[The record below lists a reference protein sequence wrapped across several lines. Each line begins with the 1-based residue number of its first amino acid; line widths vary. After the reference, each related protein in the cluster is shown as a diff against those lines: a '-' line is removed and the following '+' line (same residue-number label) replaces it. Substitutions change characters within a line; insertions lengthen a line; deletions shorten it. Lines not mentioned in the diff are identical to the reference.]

1 MRFRDYLSLFM
12 VLILGFILFQAFTGG
27 GENTISIPRFGE
39 VNLENRVSEHYINKS
54 VNSETNS
61 ITFNQTKNPESGS
74 ANYVTSIIANYR
86 ALDTLGEV
94 TVLFIAAAGLAFVLG
109 GNQENYAFKDDA
121 SFIVKSGVKIL
132 FPLMFLLGIYI
143 IIHGHLTPG
152 GGFQGGA
159 VIATAVLLKFLAYK
173 DYKLNHTGLSLL
185 ESFAGISFLIIGLI
199 GLFTNGSFLTNFLS
213 NGTLGTLFSAGI
225 IPIIYILIGIKVG
238 AELCGIIGNLIN
250 A

>member
-1 MRFRDYLSLFM
+1 MRFRDYLSLFL
-12 VLILGFILFQAFTGG
+12 VILLGFIIFQAFTSTSEG
-27 GENTISIPRFGE
+27 NLTIPQFGE
-39 VNLENRVSEHYINKS
+39 ASLENRASLHYINKD
-54 VNSETNS
+54 VNSNNGGIEYRET
-61 ITFNQTKNPESGS
+61 QNPESGS
-74 ANYVTSIIANYR
+74 ANFVTSIIANYR

-109 GNQENYAFKDDA
+109 GNQKNYAFEFDA
-121 SFIVKSGVKIL
+121 SFIIKTGVKII

-143 IIHGHLTPG
+143 IVHGHLTPG

-173 DYKLNHTGLSLL
+173 DYKLNHTGLSVL
-185 ESFAGISFLIIGLI
+185 ESLAGISFLVIGFIGLV
-199 GLFTNGSFLTNFLS
+199 TEGSFLTNILN
-213 NGTLGTLFSAGI
+213 NGTLGTLFSAGL

-238 AELCGIIGNLIN
+238 TELSGIISNLIN

>member
-1 MRFRDYLSLFM
+1 MRFRDYLSLLM
-12 VLILGFILFQAFTGG
+12 VIILGFIIFQAFAVGN
-27 GENTISIPRFGE
+27 ENSLSIPEFGKA
-39 VNLENRVSEHYINKS
+39 NLENRVSENYINKS
-54 VNSETNS
+54 VNTENESL
-61 ITFNQTKNPESGS
+61 TFNETQNPESGS
-74 ANYVTSIIANYR
+74 ANFVTSIIANYR

-121 SFIVKSGVKIL
+121 SFIVRTGVKIL

-143 IIHGHLTPG
+143 VVHGHLTPG

-185 ESFAGISFLIIGLI
+185 ESFAGISFLLI
-199 GLFTNGSFLTNFLS
+199 GLVGLLTNGSFLTNFLN

-225 IPIIYILIGIKVG
+225 IPVVYILIGIKVG
-238 AELCGIIGNLIN
+238 AELSGIISNLIN

>member
-1 MRFRDYLSLFM
+1 MRFRDYLSLLM
-12 VLILGFILFQAFTGG
+12 VIILGFIIFQAFTVGN
-27 GENTISIPRFGE
+27 ENSLSIPEFGKA
-39 VNLENRVSEHYINKS
+39 NLENRVSENYINKS
-54 VNSETNS
+54 VNTENESL
-61 ITFNQTKNPESGS
+61 TFNETENPESGS
-74 ANYVTSIIANYR
+74 ANFVTSIIANYR

-121 SFIVKSGVKIL
+121 SFIVRTGVKII

-143 IIHGHLTPG
+143 VVHGHLTPG

-185 ESFAGISFLIIGLI
+185 ESFAGISFLLI
-199 GLFTNGSFLTNFLS
+199 GLVGLLTNGSFLTNFLN

-225 IPIIYILIGIKVG
+225 IPVVYILIGIKVG
-238 AELCGIIGNLIN
+238 AELSGIISNLIN

>member
-1 MRFRDYLSLFM
+1 MRFRDYLSLFL
-12 VLILGFILFQAFTGG
+12 VIILGFIIFQAFDGTMDNGLK
-27 GENTISIPRFGE
+27 IKQFGE
-39 VNLENRVSEHYINKS
+39 VNLSERTSIHYINKD
-54 VNSETNS
+54 VNNESTQIIYNE
-61 ITFNQTKNPESGS
+61 TKNPESGS

-86 ALDTLGEV
+86 ALDTLGEI

-109 GNQENYAFKDDA
+109 DHNKNNAFASHA
-121 SFIVKSGVKIL
+121 SFIVKTGVKIL
-132 FPLMFLLGIYI
+132 FPLLFLLGIYI

-159 VIATAVLLKFLAYK
+159 VIATAILLKFLAYK
-173 DYKLNHTGLSLL
+173 DYKLNHTGLTIL

-199 GLFTNGSFLTNFLS
+199 GLYTDGSFLTNFLA
-213 NGTLGTLFSAGI
+213 NGTIGTLFSAGV

-238 AELCGIIGNLIN
+238 AELSGIISNLIN